1 MNTIEE
7 IKNEMQ
13 KLYDFGKNILTKQDN
28 LKVRNKDKNKNEV
41 KFSTLQ
47 LDYNNWYTASLR
59 LIKLLIP
66 ERYNDFIGFYKL
78 EKRKPNYFNTLE
90 YTISDYLNNS
100 RLTYNFDNFDEFETF
115 RVKFQNQLA
124 IFNSCIE
131 NIDTTLFD
139 IENLLQYKLYKS
151 ELEAAKGLLS
161 NGFIRPAGA
170 LAGVIL
176 ENHLKGLCKIHN
188 IIINKKHIT
197 INDCNDNLKSGKVFG
212 LVLFKKIQHLASI
225 RNLCDHAGERE
236 PNKDE
241 VLELIIE
248 VEKIIAGII

>member
-13 KLYDFGKNILTKQDN
+13 ELYDFGKNILEKQSN
-28 LKVRNKDKNKNEV
+28 LKASNKNKSETR
-41 KFSTLQ
+41 FSTLQ
-47 LDYNNWYTASLR
+47 IEYNNWYTASLR

-66 ERYNDFIGFYKL
+66 ERYNDFIGYYKL
-78 EKRKPNYFNTLE
+78 EKRKQNYFNTLE

-100 RLTYNFDNFDEFETF
+100 RTMYNFEIFDELETF

-124 IFNSCIE
+124 ILNSCIE

-139 IENLLQYKLYKS
+139 IENLFQYQLYKS

-161 NGFIRPAGA
+161 SGFIRPAGA

-188 IIINKKHIT
+188 ITINKKHIT
-197 INDCNDNLKSGKVFG
+197 INDCNDNLKSEKVFDI
-212 LVLFKKIQHLASI
+212 VLFKKIQHLASV

-248 VEKIIAGII
+248 VEKIIAMII